1 MSIVQ
6 PVLQLLVQ
14 LEEVS
19 VPPVDCEL
27 ILGHLVQA
35 DAGVHA
41 VGDEAEQPPPDLDN
55 EDNIDLSSSLQTF

>member
-1 MSIVQ
+1 M
-6 PVLQLLVQ
+6 Q

-27 ILGHLVQA
+27 ILGHLVKA

>member
-27 ILGHLVQA
+27 ILGHLVEA
-35 DAGVHA
+35 YAGVHA

-55 EDNIDLSSSLQTF
+55 EDSIYISSLLQTF